1 MDSPDQPAGQEGRAS
16 VTAPR
21 VQVVVVAHQPG
32 PWFAETLISVAAQD
46 YPRFGV
52 TVVASG
58 LHAEHEADLARSLP
72 DADVRRIDDGVGYS
86 AAANELLADDAP
98 PAFYLFCHDDVAL
111 ASDALRLL
119 VEEAIRSNASIVG
132 PKIVDWERP
141 DELLEVGLD
150 VDKLG
155 HPRSRVE
162 RGELDQEQHDA
173 VTDVF
178 AVPGAVQLVRADV
191 FHALEG
197 FDAAM
202 VVTGEDVDFCWR
214 AHVAGARVL
223 VSPSAV
229 VRHRAALST
238 RRRSAEIERLQERHR
253 VRTLLSAYGVVHS
266 ARVLP
271 QAVLYS
277 LARTLG
283 ALLLGQFAV
292 ARSAAGAWLWNLAR
306 PMSLLRRRRRL
317 RQSRKI
323 PDREVRPLQ
332 IGGFA
337 PVSTYFRGQ
346 FGEDGRGSIG
356 VRTRNLVQTLRTGP
370 SRISLGFWAVAI
382 AALVFGSRHLV
393 TRRVPVIGDLVPFDL
408 GPGELLSRWFDGWSA
423 MGTGHEAAAPTAFG
437 LTGLLG
443 LAFLGFMGLL
453 RMVLTIGMVP
463 IGAVGMWRFL
473 RPFSSPWIR
482 VVGTL
487 TYVVSPV
494 PYDALG
500 NGTWA
505 ALILFGTLPWVAASL
520 GRAGRMAPFGRL
532 GGSVGEGVLEPSWI
546 REVLVLGLLLGATGA
561 FVPFVGVLVVA
572 MALAIGIG
580 SLLAGWPGGSGRMAS
595 VVAGALVVGA
605 ALNLPWV
612 AHAVSDERDLDWLLG
627 TRPESPDLPDLVDLL
642 RLDVGVVGGGFLGW
656 MLPVAAVVPLLLAR
670 GPRWAWAVRGL
681 AMYLAAVAAV
691 WATAN
696 DWVPVAMPRPEVIF
710 IVASFG
716 LALSAAMSVAAI
728 ERDLRTYGFG
738 WRQLLPIT
746 AVAALALAVLPA
758 AQASFDGAWEM
769 PDQEFN
775 RQLAELDGDP
785 PERVLWIGHDDV
797 IGVGGRRFG
806 DGLTLAVSDS
816 REIGF
821 VDRWASAPEP
831 GQSLVADAIQ
841 LAIDG
846 GTSRLGRLLAPFA
859 IGEVIVLEQ
868 AAPAPATGLTRPVPD
883 QLLAALTEQLDLEQ
897 VEITPGIARYRN
909 TAALPVAAVVP
920 AGSTAGT
927 DLRDFASSREDVTVA
942 ALVADGGTSFVG
954 SVSVGDEVYLA
965 SPLTSRWKLEV
976 EGRTV
981 DPAPAL
987 DWAGAYRAPLSGEA
1001 TLEYQTPTSHRIL
1014 MIGQLLSWVIAL
1026 MALLRVSGRARE
1038 VRT

>member
-1 MDSPDQPAGQEGRAS
+1 M
-16 VTAPR
+16 
-21 VQVVVVAHQPG
+21 VAHEPG
-32 PWFAETLISVAAQD
+32 PWFDETLISVAAQD

-58 LHAEHEADLARSLP
+58 LTEEQEAVLERSLP
-72 DADVRRIDDGVGYS
+72 DADVRNVEDTVGYS
-86 AAANELLADDAP
+86 QAANELLSDSSP

-132 PKIVDWERP
+132 PKIVAWDRP
-141 DELLEVGLD
+141 EELLEVGLA

-155 HPRSRVE
+155 HPTSRVE
-162 RGELDQEQHDA
+162 PGELDQEQHDA

-191 FHALEG
+191 FHAMEG
-197 FDAAM
+197 FDEAM

-223 VSPSAV
+223 VSPSSV

-238 RRRSAEIERLQERHR
+238 RRRSAEVERLRERHR
-253 VRTLLSAYGVVHS
+253 IRTLLSVYGIVHS
-266 ARVLP
+266 IRVIP
-271 QAVLYS
+271 QALIYS
-277 LARTLG
+277 LLRAVG

-292 ARSAAGAWLWNLAR
+292 ARSAIGAWTWNLAR
-306 PMSLLRRRRRL
+306 PASLFRRRRL
-317 RQSRKI
+317 LRKNRKV
-323 PDREVRPLQ
+323 PDSELRPLQ

-337 PVSTYFRGQ
+337 PVSTYLRGQ

-356 VRTRNLVQTLRTGP
+356 VRARNLMQTLRTGP

-382 AALVFGSRHLV
+382 AVLIFGSRHLI
-393 TRRVPVIGDLVPFDL
+393 TRRVPVVGDLVPFDL
-408 GPGELLSRWFDGWSA
+408 GPGELLGRWFDGWST

-437 LTGLLG
+437 MTGLLG
-443 LAFLGFMGLL
+443 VVFLGFMGLL
-453 RMVLTIGMVP
+453 RMLLTVGMLP
-463 IGAVGMWRFL
+463 LGAVGMWRFL

-487 TYVVSPV
+487 TYLVSPV

-500 NGTWA
+500 NGTWS
-505 ALILFGTLPWVAASL
+505 ALILYGTLPWVAASV

-532 GGSVGEGVLEPSWI
+532 GGTVGEGVLEPSWI
-546 REVLVLGLLLGATGA
+546 REVLVLGLALGAIGA
-561 FVPFVGVLVVA
+561 FVPFVGVLVIA
-572 MALAIGIG
+572 MAVAIAVG
-580 SLLAGWPGGSGRMAS
+580 SLLAGWPGGAARMGS
-595 VVAGALVVGA
+595 VVGAGLVVGA
-605 ALNLPWV
+605 ALNLPWL
-612 AHAVSDERDLDWLLG
+612 AHSLSGERSLDWLVG
-627 TRPESPDLPDLVDLL
+627 TRPESPELPELVDLL
-642 RLDVGVVGGGFLGW
+642 RLDTGNLGGGLLGW
-656 MLPVAAVVPLLLAR
+656 ALPVAALVPLLLAR

-681 AMYLAAVAAV
+681 ALYLAAVAGV

-696 DWVPVAMPRPEVIF
+696 EWVPVAMPRPEVIF
-710 IVASFG
+710 TLGSLG
-716 LALSAAMSVAAI
+716 LALSSAMSVAAI

-746 AVAALALAVLPA
+746 AVAALTLAVLPA
-758 AQASFDGAWEM
+758 ARASFDGAWEM

-775 RQLAELDGDP
+775 RQLAEIDGER

-797 IGVGGRRFG
+797 IGVGGRQFG
-806 DGLTLAVSDS
+806 DGLTVAVSDS

-821 VDRWASAPEP
+821 VDRWSGAPQP
-831 GQSLVADAIQ
+831 ADPLLSDAIQ

-868 AAPAPATGLTRPVPD
+868 GAPTPAVGLTRPVPD

-897 VEITPGIARYRN
+897 VEITPGVARYRN

-920 AGSTAGT
+920 DGATAGV
-927 DLRDFASSREDVTVA
+927 DLRDFAGARTAVA
-942 ALVADGGTSFVG
+942 ATALEGDEGLDYRGPVAL
-954 SVSVGDEVYLA
+954 GDEVYFA
-965 SPLTSRWKLEV
+965 VPFTPRWELEV
-976 EGRTV
+976 EGRSV
-981 DPAPAL
+981 EPALAL
-987 DWAGAYRAPLSGEA
+987 DWAGTYRVPLTGEA
-1001 TLEYQTPTSHRIL
+1001 TLQYKTSTGHRLL
-1014 MIGQLLSWVIAL
+1014 MLGQLLTWIIAA

-1038 VRT
+1038 VRS